1 MSDRQRLT
9 WRLALLAVFVLAV
22 HLWLLGGVPKVIAP
36 AQHATAFV
44 AHTVDAPVAAAAPQI
59 ATTEVPAPPA
69 PQPAVVKKHVAPH
82 RAVELPAKADLDA
95 APSATSKAVEP
106 LQVAATSEVT
116 PPASAATHASGA
128 APIARVV
135 VPASAR
141 LHYDV
146 TAQTKGFTL
155 KGQAEL
161 VWHNEGGRYEA
172 QMNMSSPLPFVKP
185 RVQRSTGL
193 VTAMGLAPERF
204 SDKVRSEEAAHFDR
218 EQGKVTFS
226 TNKPDAVLE
235 PGAQDRLS
243 IVLQLGAIIAGEP
256 KKYPAGSQITVQT
269 ASTKEAEPWTF
280 TVQGKEMLDLPG
292 GRTSAIKLTRNPR
305 KEYDVKVELWLAPG
319 AAYAPVRLRLTQPNG
334 DWVDQQWSSTDRG

>member
-1 MSDRQRLT
+1 
-9 WRLALLAVFVLAV
+9 
-22 HLWLLGGVPKVIAP
+22 VPKPLPPIPRAVKKQPAP
-36 AQHATAFV
+36 PRTPETSAKPAEPPQVATASDV
-44 AHTVDAPVAAAAPQI
+44 
-59 ATTEVPAPPA
+59 APPA
-69 PQPAVVKKHVAPH
+69 P
-82 RAVELPAKADLDA
+82 
-95 APSATSKAVEP
+95 
-106 LQVAATSEVT
+106 
-116 PPASAATHASGA
+116 AATHASGA
-128 APIARVV
+128 APGGHVV
-135 VPASAR
+135 VPPSAR

-146 TAQTKGFTL
+146 TAQSKGFTL

-161 VWHNEGGRYEA
+161 DWRNEGGHYEA

-193 VTAMGLAPERF
+193 LTAQGLAPERF

-226 TNKPDAVLE
+226 TNKPEAALE

-243 IVLQLGAIIAGEP
+243 IVLQLGAMIAGNP
-256 KKYPAGSQITVQT
+256 SKYPTGSQITVQT

-280 TVQGKEMLDLPG
+280 TVKGQETLDLPG
-292 GRTSAIKLTRNPR
+292 GRTSALLLTRNPR

-319 AAYAPVRLRLTQPNG
+319 HAYAPVRLRLTQPNG